1 MAIQRFADVS
11 SRSEVLKIAALLS
24 ASIIFYWL
32 LPLLYGFLY
41 ASTRKI
47 PGPFWARITRWDEF
61 RKVIKGDSN
70 LEYIRLHEKLGM
82 CFF

>member
-11 SRSEVLKIAALLS
+11 SRSEVLKIAAVLS
-24 ASIIFYWL
+24 ASILSYWL

-41 ASTRKI
+41 APTRKI
-47 PGPFWARITRWDEF
+47 PGPFWARITRWDEL
-61 RKVIKGDSN
+61 RKVTKGDSN

-82 CFF
+82 F